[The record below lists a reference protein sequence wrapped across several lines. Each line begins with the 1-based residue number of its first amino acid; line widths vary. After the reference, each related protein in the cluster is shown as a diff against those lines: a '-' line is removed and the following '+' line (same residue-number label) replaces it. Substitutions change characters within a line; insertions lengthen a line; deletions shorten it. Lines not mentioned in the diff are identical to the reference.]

1 MTSQMRMWV
10 VVAAM
15 AAGGSLGM
23 AGTAAAQGNGKLP
36 FSNIYSRPAV
46 SPYTLM
52 GNPQDP
58 MTVNGQTGGVANNS
72 LVYQQIIQPQL
83 QQQQQ
88 VIEQQGQTRQ
98 LGRLQNQVQQIQ
110 RDTRGRQ
117 IDETIRPTGHASTYQ
132 NLSHFYPRR

>member
-58 MTVNGQTGGVANNS
+58 MTVNSQSGGVANNS

-110 RDTRGRQ
+110 RDTSARQ
-117 IDETIRPTGHASTYQ
+117 INETIRPTGHASTYQ

>member
-23 AGTAAAQGNGKLP
+23 AGTAVAQGNGKLP

-46 SPYTLM
+46 SPYQML
-52 GNPQDP
+52 GNPQNPMSVDP
-58 MTVNGQTGGVANNS
+58 QTGGVANNS
-72 LVYQQIIQPQL
+72 LLYQQLVQPQL

-88 VIEQQGQTRQ
+88 VIEQQSQTRQ

>member
-1 MTSQMRMWV
+1 MRRQTQMWA
-10 VVAAM
+10 VVAVM
-15 AAGGSLGM
+15 AVGGSLGV
-23 AGTAAAQGNGKLP
+23 AGTAVAQGNGKLP

-46 SPYTLM
+46 SPYQML
-52 GNPQDP
+52 GNPQSP
-58 MTVNGQTGGVANNS
+58 MTVDNQTGGVANNS
-72 LVYQQIIQPQL
+72 LLYQQLIQPQL

-88 VIEQQGQTRQ
+88 VIEQQSQTRQ

>member
-1 MTSQMRMWV
+1 MTSQTRMWV

-15 AAGGSLGM
+15 AVGGSLGM
-23 AGTAAAQGNGKLP
+23 AGTAAAQGNAKLP

-46 SPYTLM
+46 SPYMML
-52 GNPQDP
+52 GNPQNPMAVDP
-58 MTVNGQTGGVANNS
+58 QTGGVANNS
-72 LVYQQIIQPQL
+72 LVYQQLVQPQL

-88 VIEQQGQTRQ
+88 VIEQQSQTRQ

>member
-1 MTSQMRMWV
+1 MARLFSAVLVAGFV
-10 VVAAM
+10 VC
-15 AAGGSLGM
+15 GS
-23 AGTAAAQGNGKLP
+23 TAAFAQGGTKPP
-36 FSNIYSRPAV
+36 FSGTYSRPAV
-46 SPYTLM
+46 SPYLM
-52 GNPQDP
+52 LGQQGNGGGI
-58 MTVNGQTGGVANNS
+58 NGQNGMQQP
-72 LVYQQIIQPQL
+72 LVYQQLIQPQL

-88 VIEQQGQTRQ
+88 VIEQQSQTRQ

>member
-1 MTSQMRMWV
+1 MRLKLSGIMVAV
-10 VVAAM
+10 VIAFH
-15 AAGGSLGM
+15 AGL
-23 AGTAAAQGNGKLP
+23 AREVAAQGGAKPP
-36 FSNIYSRPAV
+36 FSGIYSRPAV
-46 SPYTLM
+46 SPYLM
-52 GNPQDP
+52 LGTQGNGGGI
-58 MTVNGQTGGVANNS
+58 NNQTGAQMP
-72 LVYQQIIQPQL
+72 LVYQQLIQPQL

-110 RDTRGRQ
+110 RDTSSRQ

>member
-1 MTSQMRMWV
+1 MNNGAKCLAIT
-10 VVAAM
+10 VAALGVC
-15 AAGGSLGM
+15 GGFTGD
-23 AGTAAAQGNGKLP
+23 ANAQGNGRLP
-36 FSNIYSRPAV
+36 FSNMYSRPAV
-46 SPYTLM
+46 SPYTML
-52 GNPQDP
+52 GNPQSP
-58 MTVNGQTGGVANNS
+58 MTVDNQTGAVANNS

-88 VIEQQGQTRQ
+88 VIEQNSQSRQ